1 MANVRLEHVHKN
13 YGEVKAVIDANWECE
28 NGEVI
33 SILGP
38 SGCGKSSTLRMIAG
52 LELVTDGS
60 IYIGD
65 RKVNMLSPAERNIAL
80 AFENYALYP
89 HMTVRQNISYPL
101 RIRKVDIKEISTK
114 CDQILTM
121 LDLHDI
127 ADYKVT
133 GLSGG
138 QKQRTSLGRALI
150 RNPDVFLLDEPISH
164 LDVKLRAK
172 MRDDLKSLLK
182 RTGNTAIYV
191 THDQLEAMTVADRIV
206 VMNFGVI
213 QQIGTPMDVY
223 EKPQNKF
230 VATFIGEPAMNII
243 SGGLRKSVGKIYFS
257 INGQRIEIP
266 RLTVGEEAFK
276 EEALSFGIR
285 PTECFLSLTGKEGWL
300 KGQIYTLTMGI
311 DTAVYQIDIED
322 TRVNIVADRKIGGK
336 IGDAAWVSFDFQH
349 SRFFSEKT
357 GERIA
362 AKN

>member
-1 MANVRLEHVHKN
+1 MATVRLEHVYKN
-13 YGEVKAVIDANWECE
+13 YGEVKAVIDASWECKD
-28 NGEVI
+28 GEVV

-38 SGCGKSSTLRMIAG
+38 SGCGKSSSLRMIAG
-52 LELVTDGS
+52 LEEVTDGS

-65 RKVNMLSPAERNIAL
+65 RKVNLLNPTERNIAL

-101 RIRKVDIKEISTK
+101 RIRKVDIEEIKKK
-114 CDQILTM
+114 CDQILSM

-150 RNPDVFLLDEPISH
+150 RDPEVFLLDEPISH

-206 VMNFGVI
+206 VMNRGEI
-213 QQIGTPMDVY
+213 QQIGTPMEVY
-223 EKPQNKF
+223 EEPQNKF
-230 VATFIGEPAMNII
+230 VATFIGEPSMNLIPGSLNR
-243 SGGLRKSVGKIYFS
+243 SGGKNFFS
-257 INGQRIEIP
+257 INGQRIEITRSP
-266 RLTVGEEAFK
+266 IGDKAFK
-276 EEALSFGIR
+276 AETLSFGIR
-285 PTECFLSLTGKEGWL
+285 PTECFISLVEKSGWL
-300 KGQIYTLTMGI
+300 KGQIYTLTKGI
-311 DTAVYQIDIED
+311 DTAVYQIDIEN
-322 TRVNIVADRKIGGK
+322 TRVGIVADRTVGGEIG
-336 IGDAAWVSFDFQH
+336 ASAWVSFDFQH
-349 SRFFSEKT
+349 SRFFNEKT
-357 GERIA
+357 GKRIPEE
-362 AKN
+362 